1 MAITHFT
8 PQLIS
13 RGEGRSAVAAAAYR
27 HCARMENERED
38 RVADFSNKPGMVHD
52 EFVLPEDAP
61 DWAKAMVAERT
72 AAECAEAF
80 WNKVETFEVRKD
92 AQLAKEFIMA
102 LPIELTTVQNVALM
116 RDFVAGQISKRGLI
130 ADWVY
135 HDAPGNPHVHLMTNV
150 RPLTHDGFGGK
161 KVAVLDEDGKPLRS
175 KNGQIVYKLWA
186 GDKTDFLALREA
198 WYAAQNKHLELNG
211 HDVRVDGRSYAERG
225 IELAPTSHIGVAS
238 KAIQREAEAEG
249 REAKLERLML
259 HAATRRENADRI
271 AAKPEIV
278 IDAVSRE
285 RSVFDERDI
294 AKHLHRYVDDAGE
307 FRNLMAQIM
316 ASPELAMIEAEGV
329 DFATGEVL
337 PNRYSTR
344 EMIRVESEMASQAE
358 VLSSRGRF
366 GVAASVRNEVL
377 AAQSRI
383 SDEQR
388 IAIERITGNERLA
401 MVVGHAGAGKTTMMK
416 AAREIW
422 EAEGFKVV
430 GGALAGKA
438 AEGLEKEAGIE
449 SRTLASWQLQWQRDR
464 LHLDD
469 KTIFVMDE
477 AGMVASRQM
486 ADIVSEVSRSGA
498 KLVLVGDAGQ
508 LQPIEAG
515 GAFASLSSIAGYAE
529 LETIYR
535 QFEDWMREA
544 SMSLARGD
552 VETALTAY
560 KDRGHV
566 VETATKDE
574 AIAALVKDWV
584 EDYDPDRSS
593 LILAYMRRDVRALND
608 LVRSALIERGQ
619 ISEGHEFRTAEGARN
634 FAAGDQVVFLK
645 NEGSLGVMNGMI
657 GRVVD
662 AGKGRIV
669 VEVGEEGRGPGSS
682 RKIEIDQRFYTNVD
696 HGYATTV
703 HKSQGATVD
712 HVKVLASS
720 MFDRHLS
727 YVALTRHRESVEL
740 YASADEFKR
749 YSRVDHMAGI
759 TGKMVDAG
767 MAKFREGEDVAPS
780 PYVDLQDQKGST
792 HRLWGVSLP
801 KAIEQSGASIGDVVT
816 LRKDGTEQ
824 VIVKVPVIDE
834 ASGKKHFE
842 ERAVER
848 NVWTAAIVQ
857 ETDPVAHRI
866 GAAAMFAKPG
876 RIDHAAGVTG
886 ELVEA
891 GEAKF
896 RDREDVEPTPYAD
909 LKAAD
914 GTVHRLWGVKIPK
927 ALEEVGAGIGDTVS
941 LRKDGTEE
949 FKALVPVVNE
959 ATGATRLEE
968 RTVERNVWTAVRI
981 ETAEQRTARQDS
993 TSKEQPSQVFHA
1005 LVTRLSRS
1013 GAKGTT
1019 LDYAGSKLYD
1029 QALAYANNRGLYGI
1043 RVATAL
1049 AKNHARWIKDQRA
1062 RLAIAGAKLAS
1073 FIERFGRNQSA
1084 RSVPAAQTQP
1094 WLRGVAT
1101 WAQSISQA
1109 VEAKVQGD
1117 ATLTVHW
1124 TDINDRMKL
1133 IYEKPEEAM
1142 KAMDLASALN
1152 GNDAAAKAEQSR
1164 IHDQLANNPEAYGA
1178 LRGKTGLLASG
1189 AAKAER
1195 QRAVGN
1201 VAPLRKSMQDYIR
1214 LRAEIADLR
1223 TVELSRERDRQRID
1237 IPAISSSAERVLE
1250 RVRDA
1255 IDRND
1260 IHSAMGF
1267 ALADKMVKAEIDDLN
1282 KSLDKKFGNRAF
1294 RGGAEPK
1301 GKSFDAAAAKVAPG
1315 DHAKLAS
1322 AWPIFNAAQKL
1333 AAHEKDLQQQQTR
1346 TQTQTR
1352 NPGMTR

>member
-27 HCARMENERED
+27 HCARMENEREE
-38 RVADFSNKPGMVHD
+38 RTADFSNKPGMVHD
-52 EFVLPEDAP
+52 EFVLPENAP
-61 DWAKAMVAERT
+61 DWAKAMVADRT

-80 WNKVETFEVRKD
+80 WNKVEAYEVRKD

-102 LPIELTTVQNVALM
+102 LPIELTTEQNIALM
-116 RDFVAGQISKRGLI
+116 RDFVSEQVLKRGLI

-135 HDAPGNPHVHLMTNV
+135 HDAPGNPHVHLMTNL

-161 KVAVLDEDGKPLRS
+161 KVAVMGENDQPLRS
-175 KNGQIVYKLWA
+175 KNGQTVYKLWA
-186 GDKTDFLALREA
+186 GDKADFLALREA
-198 WYAAQNKHLELNG
+198 WYAAQNKYLELNG

-225 IELAPTSHIGVAS
+225 IELAPTTHIGVAS

-249 REAKLERLML
+249 REAQLERLTL
-259 HAATRRENADRI
+259 HAATRRQNAERI

-294 AKHLHRYVDDAGE
+294 AKYLHRYVDDAGE
-307 FRNLMAQIM
+307 FQNLMAQIM

-329 DFATGEVL
+329 DFSTGEVQ

-358 VLSSRGRF
+358 VLSRRG
-366 GVAASVRNEVL
+366 GNAVPASVRNEVL
-377 AAQSRI
+377 AAQSRL

-401 MVVGHAGAGKTTMMK
+401 MVVGRAGAGKTTMMK
-416 AAREIW
+416 TAREIW

-486 ADIVSEVSRSGA
+486 ADFVSEVSRSGA
-498 KLVLVGDAGQ
+498 KLVLIGDAGQ

-515 GAFASLSSIAGYAE
+515 GAFASLSNITGYAE

-535 QFEDWMREA
+535 QLEDWMREA

-552 VETALTAY
+552 VEAALTAY
-560 KDRGHV
+560 NDRGHV
-566 VETATKDE
+566 IETATKDE

-584 EDYDPDRSS
+584 EDYDPNRSS
-593 LILAYMRRDVRALND
+593 LILAYMRRDVRTLNE
-608 LVRSALIERGQ
+608 LARSALIERGQ

-634 FAAGDQVVFLK
+634 FAVGDQVVFLK

-657 GRVVD
+657 GRV
-662 AGKGRIV
+662 AEAEKGRIV
-669 VEVGEEGRGPGSS
+669 VEVGEEK
-682 RKIEIDQRFYTNVD
+682 RKIEIDQRFYTHVD

-712 HVKVLASS
+712 RVKVLASS

-780 PYVDLQDQKGST
+780 PYVDLQDRNGTT

-801 KAIEQSGASIGDVVT
+801 KAVEQVGASIGDVVT

-824 VIVKVPVIDE
+824 VIVKVPVVDE
-834 ASGKKHFE
+834 ATGKKRFE

-857 ETDPVAHRI
+857 EADPVAQRI

-886 ELVEA
+886 ELVET

-896 RDREDVEPTPYAD
+896 RDHDDIEPTPYAD
-909 LKAAD
+909 VKAAD
-914 GTVHRLWGVKIPK
+914 GTVHRLWGVKLPEAIEK
-927 ALEEVGAGIGDTVS
+927 AGVDQGDTVT
-941 LRKDGTEE
+941 LRRDGTEE
-949 FKALVPVVNE
+949 VKTLVPVVDK
-959 ATGATRLEE
+959 ATGQTRFEE
-968 RTVERNVWTAVRI
+968 RIVERNVWTAIRL

-993 TSKEQPSQVFHA
+993 RSKEKPSQVFQA
-1005 LVTRLSRS
+1005 LVARLSRS

-1019 LDYAGSKLYD
+1019 LDYAGSKLYS

-1049 AKNHARWIKDQRA
+1049 AKNHARWIRDQRA
-1062 RLAIAGAKLAS
+1062 RLAVAGAKLAS
-1073 FIERFGRNQSA
+1073 FIERFGRGQAVRSA
-1084 RSVPAAQTQP
+1084 PGATAAQSQP

-1101 WAQSISQA
+1101 WAQSIKQA
-1109 VEAKVQGD
+1109 VEAKMQGD

-1133 IYEKPEEAM
+1133 IYDKPDDAM
-1142 KAMDLASALN
+1142 KAMNLTPALTGDDASA
-1152 GNDAAAKAEQSR
+1152 KTEQNR
-1164 IHDQLANNPEAYGA
+1164 ILDQLANNPEAYGA

-1223 TVELSRERDRQRID
+1223 TVELTRERDRQRID

-1282 KSLDKKFGNRAF
+1282 KNLDNKFGNRAF

-1322 AWPIFNAAQKL
+1322 AWPLFNAAQKL
-1333 AAHEKDLQQQQTR
+1333 ASHEKDLQQQQAR
-1346 TQTQTR
+1346 AQTQTR